1 MESRKKDTSVNHQH
15 SSRDEGQ
22 QNNIRPH
29 DKQMNDTN
37 AQPMSNM
44 MQESEEQKAGNVN
57 DQKDEREVQDEQ
69 RQP

>member
-44 MQESEEQKAGNVN
+44 MQESEEQRAGNAH

>member
-1 MESRKKDTSVNHQH
+1 MNIRKEDTSVNHQH
-15 SSRDEGQ
+15 SSREEGQ

-29 DKQMNDTN
+29 DQQMNDTN

-44 MQESEEQKAGNVN
+44 MQESEEQRAGKSD
-57 DQKDEREVQDEQ
+57 DQKNEKSVQDEQ